1 MSLRDFCSLSIRPWA
16 GAWLALIAA
25 GLIAPAAKGQIYGA
39 PSTFSNSGIGGYTGQ
54 TLQNLY
60 RTDVGNGYT
69 VQSLNQLV
77 LQNAQARVPYV
88 GQQGPPDLGPAT
100 IGPGLATRA
109 SKPFSTIS
117 QTPTVSPY
125 LNLFNTSQNGTSAFN
140 YQTLVR
146 PQLQQ
151 QAINQAQM
159 RQNLDVDRKVQA
171 LAARGAYTNPAGSD
185 QEYPTGHQT
194 AYMYYGHY
202 YPDAG
207 DHRKRQ

>member
-1 MSLRDFCSLSIRPWA
+1 MSLRDVCSLSTRPWA
-16 GAWLALIAA
+16 GAWLAFAIAA
-25 GLIAPAAKGQIYGA
+25 GFVHSAQGQISSA
-39 PSTFSNSGIGGYTGQ
+39 PSTFSNSGISGYTGQ
-54 TLQNLY
+54 ALQNLY
-60 RTDVGNGYT
+60 RSDVGNGYS

-109 SKPFSTIS
+109 TKPFSTIS
-117 QTPTVSPY
+117 TTPTVSPY

-151 QAINQAQM
+151 NAINQAQM

-171 LAARGAYTNPAGSD
+171 LAARGAYSNPAGSET
-185 QEYPTGHQT
+185 EYPTGHQT